1 MHGTAAR
8 VWVLQGARTGDNAQ
22 ALELAQRLS
31 LGFETRPL
39 TYNLLHNLP
48 NILLG
53 ESLASVGGGR
63 ASLRAP
69 WPDLVIATGKRAA
82 PVARWIKRQSGG
94 RTKLVHLGRPRAPL
108 DQFDLVITTPQY
120 GLPPTENT
128 VVAPLPF
135 ASPRPADP
143 AVVEKWRGEWQYL
156 PRPWLAV
163 LVGAGRY
170 PLRLGPSEARAMKR
184 VLERDIEKSG
194 GSVIVAGSPRTDT
207 RVLDELSHFQSPF
220 LSMAWKKDDG
230 GAFQALLSL
239 ADRFAVTSDS
249 VSMTSEA
256 LSSGK
261 PALAFLLPQSPWR
274 IGWLARSGWTAALAR
289 SGIIQPPRDISRMIG
304 DLVEAGYLGVL
315 GEREPSRPFVR
326 ADNHVIERIRQLLPR
341 A

>member
-1 MHGTAAR
+1 MRGTAAK

-22 ALELAQRLS
+22 ALELAHRLA
-31 LGFETRPL
+31 LDFETKPL
-39 TYNLLHNLP
+39 TYNFLHNLP

-53 ESLASVGGGR
+53 ESIASVGEGMEK
-63 ASLRAP
+63 LHPP

-94 RTKLVHLGRPRAPL
+94 RTRLVHLGRPRAPL
-108 DQFDLVITTPQY
+108 DAFDLVVTTPQY
-120 GLPPTENT
+120 GLPPADNA

-135 ASPRPADP
+135 ATPRPADP
-143 AVVEKWRGEWQYL
+143 AVVERWRSEWGYL

-170 PLRLGPSEARAMKR
+170 PLRFGLSEAGALKKA
-184 VLERDIEKSG
+184 LEREIERSG
-194 GSVIVAGSPRTDT
+194 GSIIVAGSPRTDA
-207 RVLDELSHFQSPF
+207 RVLDALSHFQSPY

-239 ADRFAVTSDS
+239 ADRFAITSDS

-261 PALAFLLPQSPWR
+261 PAFAFVLPQSPWR
-274 IGWLARSGWTAALAR
+274 IGWSAQKGLKAALAR
-289 SGIIQPPRDISRMIG
+289 RGLLQPPRDISRMIG
-304 DLVEAGYLGVL
+304 GLVQEGYLGIL

-326 ADNHVIERIRQLLPR
+326 ADDHVIERIRQLLPR

>member
-22 ALELAQRLS
+22 AIELAQRLS
-31 LGFETRPL
+31 LGFETRPII
-39 TYNLLHNLP
+39 YNALHNLP
-48 NILLG
+48 NAVLG
-53 ESLASVGGGR
+53 ESIASVDSGKEV
-63 ASLRAP
+63 LRPP

-108 DQFDLVITTPQY
+108 DAFDLVVTTPQY
-120 GLPPTENT
+120 GLPPASNA

-135 ASPRPADP
+135 ATPRPSDP
-143 AVVEKWRGEWQYL
+143 ASVEKWRGEWEYL

-170 PLRLGPSEARAMKR
+170 PLRFGPAEAAALKKALDR
-184 VLERDIEKSG
+184 EIEKSG
-194 GSVIVAGSPRTDT
+194 GSIIVAGSPRTDT
-207 RVLDELSHFQSPF
+207 QVLGVLSHFKSPS
-220 LSMAWKKDDG
+220 LAMEWKKNDG

-239 ADRFAVTSDS
+239 ADRFVVTSDS

-261 PALAFLLPQSPWR
+261 PTLAFLLPLSPWR
-274 IGWLARSGWTAALAR
+274 VGWSAQSGVTAALAR
-289 SGIIQPPRDISRMIG
+289 SGLLQPPRDISRMIG
-304 DLVEAGYLGVL
+304 DLVQTGYLGVL
-315 GEREPSRPFVR
+315 GEREPSHPYVR
-326 ADNHVIERIRQLLPR
+326 ADEHVLERIRQLLPPF
-341 A
+341 